1 MRALAVVLASLA
13 SLALGAC
20 SKAPPEAEAIR
31 RGQWV
36 REMAMREDAG
46 ASWRLMNRE
55 EVVFADG
62 WYPQEH
68 HPFGDTR
75 GGAWRWMGVRSKAN
89 LATEGLRPRRLVLRG
104 YVLRELLESAPTVTV
119 TIDGVVVGTF
129 VVEHD
134 FAFETIVPVAL
145 QRRPWVDLVVH
156 TSAFAMPNG
165 DPRELGVALT
175 ELGWDVVDAAA
186 PGK

>member
-1 MRALAVVLASLA
+1 MRALVVVAAGLV
-13 SLALGAC
+13 LGAC
-20 SKAPPEAEAIR
+20 SKAPPEPEAIR

-36 REMAMREDAG
+36 REMALREDAG
-46 ASWRLMNRE
+46 QSWRLMNRE
-55 EVVFADG
+55 DVVFADG

-89 LATEGLRPRRLVLRG
+89 LATEGQKPRRLVLRG
-104 YVLRELLESAPTVTV
+104 YVLREILESAPTITV
-119 TIDGVVVGTF
+119 TIDGVVIGTF

-134 FAFETIVPVAL
+134 FAFEKVVPVAL

-175 ELGWDVVDAAA
+175 ELRWDVTDA
-186 PGK
+186 PGASAGN